1 MKDLISIG
9 DLTKDEIFD
18 IVQLAV
24 RLKDERSQGTFSEGL
39 QHKTLGMIFEK
50 PSTRTRTAFE
60 VATVEL
66 GGYPVYLNW
75 NDLQLGRG
83 ETIADTARVLSKYLS
98 GIVLRATSHST
109 IIEMADYA
117 SVPVINALSD
127 LEHPCQLLADLM
139 TIYEK
144 RGSFSGLKL
153 AWIGDGNN
161 VCNSAILAC
170 ALLGIR
176 IDVACPPGYEPNA
189 DIVQRGQQL
198 SAVRVIRDPLE
209 AASAADILYTDT
221 WISMGDEAASAQRL
235 RAFSKYRI
243 DGKVLEIAKDDAIV
257 LHCLPAHRGQE
268 ITDEVMDGPHSAVFV
283 QAENRL
289 HAQKAL
295 LLTLPCLLYTS
306 DAADE

>member
-1 MKDLISIG
+1 MKGLISIS
-9 DLTKDEIFD
+9 DLSKGEIFD
-18 IVQLAV
+18 VLQLAL
-24 RLKDERSQGTFSEGL
+24 RLKDERSRGTFSEGL

-60 VATVEL
+60 VAIVEL
-66 GGYPVYLNW
+66 GGFPIYLNW

-98 GIVLRATSHST
+98 GIVLRATRHST
-109 IIEMADYA
+109 IVEMADYA
-117 SVPVINALSD
+117 SIPVINALSD

-144 RGSFSGLKL
+144 KGTLSGLKL

-170 ALLGIR
+170 ACLGLH
-176 IDVACPPGYEPNA
+176 IDVACPPGYEPDA
-189 DIVQRGQQL
+189 AIVERGQT
-198 SAVRVIRDPLE
+198 AVRVINDPLE

-221 WISMGDEAASAQRL
+221 WISMGDEATSAKRL

-243 DGKVLEIAKDDAIV
+243 DETVLDNAKDDVIV

-268 ITDEVMDGPHSAVFV
+268 ITDEVIDGPNSVVFV

-295 LLTLPCLLYTS
+295 LLKLLL
-306 DAADE
+306 

>member
-1 MKDLISIG
+1 M
-9 DLTKDEIFD
+9 
-18 IVQLAV
+18 
-24 RLKDERSQGTFSEGL
+24 FSKVL

-60 VATVEL
+60 VGIVEL
-66 GGYPVYLNW
+66 GGYPIYLNW

-98 GIVLRATSHST
+98 GIVLRATHHST
-109 IIEMADYA
+109 IVEMADYA
-117 SVPVINALSD
+117 PIPVINALSD

-144 RGSFSGLKL
+144 KGTLSGLKL

-170 ALLGIR
+170 ACLGMH

-189 DIVQRGQQL
+189 AIIERGQTL
-198 SAVRVIRDPLE
+198 SAVRVIRDPFE

-221 WISMGDEAASAQRL
+221 WISMGNEAASAERL
-235 RAFSKYRI
+235 LAFSKYRI
-243 DGKVLEIAKDDAIV
+243 DEKVLDRAKDDVIV

-268 ITDEVMDGPHSAVFV
+268 ITDEVMDGPHSVVFV

-295 LLTLPCLLYTS
+295 LLKLPL
-306 DAADE
+306 

>member
-1 MKDLISIG
+1 MKSLISIS

-39 QHKTLGMIFEK
+39 LHKTLGMIFEK

-83 ETIADTARVLSKYLS
+83 ETIADTARVLSTYLS

-144 RGSFSGLKL
+144 RGTFSGLKL

-221 WISMGDEAASAQRL
+221 WISMGDETTSAQRL

-243 DGKVLEIAKDDAIV
+243 DGKVLEKAKDDVIV

-268 ITDEVMDGPHSAVFV
+268 ITDEVMDGPHSAIFV

-295 LLTLPCLLYTS
+295 LLKLPL
-306 DAADE
+306 

>member
-1 MKDLISIG
+1 MKSLISIG
-9 DLTKDEIFD
+9 DLTKDEIVD
-18 IVQLAV
+18 VVQLAV
-24 RLKDERSQGTFSEGL
+24 RLKAERSQGTFVEGL
-39 QHKTLGMIFEK
+39 QHKIVGMIFEK
-50 PSTRTRTAFE
+50 PSTRTRAAFE

-66 GGYPVYLNW
+66 GGYPIYLNW

-109 IIEMADYA
+109 IIEMANYA

-144 RGSFSGLKL
+144 KGTFSGMKI

-161 VCNSAILAC
+161 VCNSAILSC
-170 ALLGIR
+170 AQMGMR
-176 IDVACPPGYEPNA
+176 VDVACPPGYEPNA
-189 DIVQRGQQL
+189 DIVLRGQQL
-198 SAVRVIRDPLE
+198 SPVRVIHDPLE

-235 RAFSKYRI
+235 RAFSRYRI
-243 DGKVLEIAKDDAIV
+243 DEKVLETAKDDAIV

-268 ITDEVMDGPHSAVFV
+268 ITDEVMDGPHSAIFE

-295 LLTLPCLLYTS
+295 LLKLPL
-306 DAADE
+306 

>member
-295 LLTLPCLLYTS
+295 LLTLPL
-306 DAADE
+306 

>member
-1 MKDLISIG
+1 MKSLISIG
-9 DLTKDEIFD
+9 DLTKDEIFA

-24 RLKDERSQGTFSEGL
+24 RLKEERLQGTFSEGL

-50 PSTRTRTAFE
+50 PSTRTRTSFE
-60 VATVEL
+60 VAIVEL
-66 GGYPVYLNW
+66 GGYPIYLNW

-98 GIVLRATSHST
+98 GIVLRVASHST

-144 RGSFSGLKL
+144 KGTLSGLKL

-170 ALLGIR
+170 ACLGMH

-189 DIVQRGQQL
+189 AIIERGQTL
-198 SAVRVIRDPLE
+198 SAVRVIRDPFE

-221 WISMGDEAASAQRL
+221 WISMGNEAASAERL
-235 RAFSKYRI
+235 LAFSKYRI
-243 DGKVLEIAKDDAIV
+243 DEKVLDRAKDDVIV

-268 ITDEVMDGPHSAVFV
+268 ITDEVMDGPHSVVFV

-295 LLTLPCLLYTS
+295 LLKLPL
-306 DAADE
+306 

>member
-1 MKDLISIG
+1 MNGLISIG
-9 DLTKDEIFD
+9 DLTKDEILD
-18 IVQLAV
+18 VVQLAV
-24 RLKDERSQGTFSEGL
+24 RLKDERSQGTFSESL
-39 QHKTLGMIFEK
+39 RHKTLGMIFEK
-50 PSTRTRTAFE
+50 PSTRTRTSFE
-60 VATVEL
+60 VAIVEL
-66 GGYPVYLNW
+66 GGYPIYLNW

-109 IIEMADYA
+109 IIETADYA

-144 RGSFSGLKL
+144 KGTLSGMKL

-170 ALLGIR
+170 ARFGTR
-176 IDVACPPGYEPNA
+176 VDVACPLGYEPNA
-189 DIVQRGQQL
+189 DIVKRGQQL

-209 AASAADILYTDT
+209 AASDADILYTDT

-243 DGKVLEIAKDDAIV
+243 DGKTLDTAKDDVIV

-268 ITDEVMDGPHSAVFV
+268 ITDEVMDGPHSAIFE

-295 LLTLPCLLYTS
+295 LLKLPL
-306 DAADE
+306 